1 MEEEMDQFEDQLKLL
16 EMSKVL
22 QQQEQAQSFF
32 NIESDA
38 EKMTRVQNAFGLRQ
52 KIRSDTVT
60 ESGFYVV
67 EKEKVEQAFPE
78 NKIKAKDEVEMGE
91 EMFDPSNLLEM
102 SKNLQEQEQ
111 QSQ

>member
-32 NIESDA
+32 NIDSDA

-52 KIRSDTVT
+52 QIKSDAVIGKSTFF
-60 ESGFYVV
+60 S
-67 EKEKVEQAFPE
+67 
-78 NKIKAKDEVEMGE
+78 
-91 EMFDPSNLLEM
+91 
-102 SKNLQEQEQ
+102 SKLHH
-111 QSQ
+111 